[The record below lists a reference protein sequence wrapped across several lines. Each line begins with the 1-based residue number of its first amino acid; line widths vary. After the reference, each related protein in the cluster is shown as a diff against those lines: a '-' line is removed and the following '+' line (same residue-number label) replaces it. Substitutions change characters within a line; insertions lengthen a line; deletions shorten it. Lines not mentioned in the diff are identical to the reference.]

1 VRPVSAR
8 HARRRWSDVPLAIEA
23 LLFLAGARAAI
34 AFLPFRTV
42 ARLASRG
49 RNPSGSIDAD
59 APFVTR
65 LQWAMR
71 GWSTRVPW
79 RCLCF
84 EQGLAT
90 HLMLRR
96 RGIASTLYYGVAPI
110 RENAIEAHVWVRAGS
125 HDIIGA
131 ENAADFVPLAT
142 FPQTPAL
149 GTSGSGGP
157 PESVR
162 L

>member
-1 VRPVSAR
+1 M
-8 HARRRWSDVPLAIEA
+8 
-23 LLFLAGARAAI
+23 
-34 AFLPFRTV
+34 
-42 ARLASRG
+42 
-49 RNPSGSIDAD
+49 DAD
-59 APFVTR
+59 ALLVTR

-84 EQGLAT
+84 EQGLAA

-110 RENAIEAHVWVRAGS
+110 RENAIEAHVWVRVGCQ
-125 HDIIGA
+125 DIIGG
-131 ENAADFVPLAT
+131 ENAAEFVPLAT

-149 GTSGSGGP
+149 ETGGSGGP
-157 PESVR
+157 PEGVR